1 MRSNP
6 DGTKPRATR
15 FLGFA
20 NTCDLSAVLDPTGKD
35 ADMTIKIDGVSETKT
50 VAFTATSLEPVT
62 VEDAS
67 PPTTAATA
75 SAVTVAEAVA
85 ALTTAAFTGITW
97 SADTATGRLKGVA
110 ATGTYVQV
118 TGALAAAL
126 DFGQGITHG
135 GNGLEF
141 VRVFDDRTKSLGL
154 AKNKK
159 DKEDI
164 DTEGSKGTI
173 KRMVIAPKLQ
183 GIDISLALIDKDY
196 ALLELMQGGTLDSA
210 TNTYKPPTSGRQE
223 SPIFWGEIFSK
234 TYSEGTKKI
243 DDSRYVEKITINSA
257 IGMESDVPVEAKAWA
272 NYGFEINATE
282 YEDDTGVIQQAWDEA
297 VLTKSE
303 YLALDVENV

>member
-50 VAFTATSLEPVT
+50 VAFTAASSL
-62 VEDAS
+62 
-67 PPTTAATA
+67 